1 MRIVFSGHTFP
12 DMPDYLKRSLAGD
25 HEILLWDGE
34 LATMPSKIDIL
45 IPRAQRIGAVEMD
58 RGNVKFIQQFGV
70 GLDGVDLAAAR
81 CRGIPV
87 ANVPGTGGNA
97 DSVAEHAILL
107 LLMLLRQCNKVRE
120 NIRDGILGAPI
131 GTALAGRSVCLYG
144 LGAVA
149 KSLAKRLKAFDVR
162 LLGLTRA
169 PSAGKASE
177 YHLDR
182 CYSAEN
188 AEACLSQSDILI
200 VCVKHTSETTGLVQ
214 EQHLRWLRPGAVLI
228 NIARAGLIDRKG
240 LEACIADG
248 QLGGVGLDVF
258 WTEPAD
264 ALDPLLAHPNV
275 IMTPHVAGITDRSLA
290 DIARAVAENIERFAV
305 MRPLLNTVD

>member
-1 MRIVFSGHTFP
+1 
-12 DMPDYLKRSLAGD
+12 
-25 HEILLWDGE
+25 
-34 LATMPSKIDIL
+34 
-45 IPRAQRIGAVEMD
+45 
-58 RGNVKFIQQFGV
+58 
-70 GLDGVDLAAAR
+70 
-81 CRGIPV
+81 
-87 ANVPGTGGNA
+87 
-97 DSVAEHAILL
+97 
-107 LLMLLRQCNKVRE
+107 MLLRQCNKVRE

-149 KSLAKRLKAFDVR
+149 KSLAKR
-162 LLGLTRA
+162 
-169 PSAGKASE
+169 
-177 YHLDR
+177 
-182 CYSAEN
+182 
-188 AEACLSQSDILI
+188 
-200 VCVKHTSETTGLVQ
+200 
-214 EQHLRWLRPGAVLI
+214 
-228 NIARAGLIDRKG
+228 RKG